1 MGGIMA
7 SGSLN
12 RGLIA
17 AVVMSAALME
27 ALDTTIANV
36 ALPHIRGSVSASQ
49 DEIVWVL
56 TFYIVAAGITM
67 PLTSWLSARFGTRRV
82 LLLSVGGFTIAS
94 ALCGLAQTL
103 AEITAFRFLQGAAG
117 AALIPLGQSLL
128 LEVNPPAKQGQALA
142 AYSTVLMLGP
152 IMGPVLGGFFT
163 DNYSWRWCFYINVP
177 VGIVTFIG
185 AWMFLP
191 KTQAGHPPKFDVL
204 GFSTIAIA
212 VSALQLMCDRG
223 ETNDWFGSAETWIE
237 AIVAGLSFY
246 FFVVHTLTHR
256 HPLFSRALF
265 RHATFNLSLVATVV
279 AMAVAY
285 ASLALS
291 PTMLQGVYGYP
302 VFSTGLL
309 LAPQGVGLLLMT
321 AVTGR
326 LIGRVDLRVLLGAGF
341 VSLALAYWMMSSF
354 APTMDSGP
362 VIAASF
368 VQGLALSLIWTPI
381 TAIAFGALPAA
392 LQGQGATLWNVVRF
406 SAGSAGISLM
416 QALLTNNVQVAHSTI
431 TAHMSLDSP
440 LVRRALQSGIDL
452 GLSPDTANALNGVIN
467 RQASVIAYLDDF
479 KLLSIGTLAMIPLLL
494 FMRRPSGEPA
504 AVVVE

>member
-1 MGGIMA
+1 
-7 SGSLN
+7 
-12 RGLIA
+12 
-17 AVVMSAALME
+17 
-27 ALDTTIANV
+27 
-36 ALPHIRGSVSASQ
+36 
-49 DEIVWVL
+49 
-56 TFYIVAAGITM
+56 
-67 PLTSWLSARFGTRRV
+67 
-82 LLLSVGGFTIAS
+82 
-94 ALCGLAQTL
+94 
-103 AEITAFRFLQGAAG
+103 
-117 AALIPLGQSLL
+117 
-128 LEVNPPAKQGQALA
+128 
-142 AYSTVLMLGP
+142 
-152 IMGPVLGGFFT
+152 
-163 DNYSWRWCFYINVP
+163 
-177 VGIVTFIG
+177 
-185 AWMFLP
+185 
-191 KTQAGHPPKFDVL
+191 
-204 GFSTIAIA
+204 
-212 VSALQLMCDRG
+212 
-223 ETNDWFGSAETWIE
+223 
-237 AIVAGLSFY
+237 
-246 FFVVHTLTHR
+246 
-256 HPLFSRALF
+256 
-265 RHATFNLSLVATVV
+265 
-279 AMAVAY
+279 
-285 ASLALS
+285 
-291 PTMLQGVYGYP
+291 
-302 VFSTGLL
+302 
-309 LAPQGVGLLLMT
+309 LLMT

-354 APTMDSGP
+354 ASTMDSGP